1 MFKHNLRAWTLMSLC
16 LGLCLVI
23 GDMAFAQGMPVQN
36 EYALRDRNGVRINQQ
51 LDMTDTVTINGQLY
65 AAGPWYS
72 PKQTCGRCHD
82 YDAIT
87 RAYHFREGTGPTGEN
102 LSDHWSDRE
111 KDGTLYKYLAN
122 AYAHLQSPGQ
132 YGAW

>member
-1 MFKHNLRAWTLMSLC
+1 MFKHNLRAWAVLSLC
-16 LGLCLVI
+16 LGLCLIV
-23 GDMAFAQGMPVQN
+23 GDMAFAQMN
-36 EYALRDRNGVRINQQ
+36 NSDFALRDRNGVPIYDSI
-51 LDMTDTVTINGQLY
+51 DMNDTLIINGQAY
-65 AAGPWYS
+65 VAGPWYS

-102 LSDHWSDRE
+102 LDDHWSDRE

-122 AYAHLQSPGQ
+122 AYAHLESPGQ